1 MEFPRSWLELSKRQH
16 QVTEQLANMYTQSSL
31 YKEMRTE
38 LDPLLGEQKARRS
51 SALEEITC
59 VTPFWHQLWW
69 IICRSFKNFQGFS
82 WVTVIQAIIEV
93 IMAVI
98 VGTTFHY
105 LQDDCTE
112 VQRRSVVLYLLTG
125 YECFKS
131 VSARELFMINR
142 DLFLHEHTSG
152 YYRVSSYLFG
162 KLLAELVP
170 RRLLQSI
177 IFTVIIFSITGIR
190 KDVNG
195 FFTMIFTA
203 MMLTYST
210 SSLSLSLGAGKNAEA
225 VPTHLIINYI
235 LFMLFTSGLSLY
247 HINFMYD
254 LSWIQ
259 YFSIPHYGFS
269 ALQHNEFLGQN
280 FCPEHK
286 TAEISRCQGYVICAT
301 EAYLANQ
308 GIDISSWGFW
318 KNYVALGCIMIIF
331 LSMTYVQL
339 LHHKKKRCF

>member
-1 MEFPRSWLELSKRQH
+1 DKYKELPERQH
-16 QVTEQLANMYTQSSL
+16 QVTEKLANMFAQSSL
-31 YKEMRTE
+31 YSEMRTE
-38 LDPLLGEQKARRS
+38 LDPLLGEQKVGRS

-69 IICRSFKNFQGFS
+69 ITCRSFKKFQCFS

-93 IMAVI
+93 IMAVVI
-98 VGTTFHY
+98 GTIFY
-105 LQDDCTE
+105 FLQDDCTE
-112 VQRRSVVLYLLTG
+112 VQRRTAVLYLLTG
-125 YECFKS
+125 FECFTS
-131 VSARELFMINR
+131 LSARELFINDR
-142 DLFLHEHTSG
+142 DHFLHEHTSG
-152 YYRVSSYLFG
+152 YYSVSSYFLG

-177 IFTVIIFSITGIR
+177 ILTVIIFIISGIR
-190 KDVNG
+190 RDVKG

-203 MMLTYST
+203 TMLVYSA
-210 SSLSLSLGAGKNAEA
+210 SSVSLSLGAGENAA
-225 VPTHLIINYI
+225 AIPTYLIINYI
-235 LFMLFTSGLSLY
+235 MFMLFTSGLSLY

-286 TAEISRCQGYVICAT
+286 TAEISRCQGYVICTT
-301 EAYLANQ
+301 EEYLANQ

-331 LSMTYVQL
+331 LSITYVQL
-339 LHHKKKRCF
+339 LSLKKKRYF